1 MLGAAGALLSIAW
14 LSAVGPQSPSSTPPQ
29 DTAPRP
35 SETATETEARALCVG
50 CHLFPP
56 PDILPRSAWRD
67 EIVRMTLIRAGQP
80 EPQGPPGTAGRIV
93 TLPADM
99 QRVLRYYLAEAA
111 ETLPAPSPW
120 PAADTSRFTVRTFSA
135 EKRPPGPAIS
145 HVRAVDLDGDGTL
158 EIAASDMRFGLIL
171 RGRPS
176 DPKGALDVVA
186 NVPHPA
192 HFAPSDLDKDGVS
205 DLLVA
210 DLGRFLPSDH
220 TDGSVVWLRGTKD
233 ASYAPLSIDGRPRVA
248 DVEAGDFDGDGRSDL
263 AVAAF
268 GWRKVGRMS
277 VYENRS
283 ESPAQP
289 SFVEHVL
296 DPRPGGIHAIPV
308 DINRDGRLDIVGLIA
323 QQFETIVAYL
333 NTGRGFTF
341 DPQVIYTAPHPN
353 WGSSG
358 IQLVDMDGD
367 GDLDVLFTHGDTFD
381 DKIIKPYHGIQ
392 WLENTGSFPFAE
404 HRLAELPGVFAAKAG
419 DLDGDGDLDI
429 VACAFLAGGSEVDDS
444 DMPALVW
451 LEQVKPGRFERRTLA
466 RRPPR
471 HATLDLADVN
481 ADGALDILVGNFTTD
496 PEDIPSLELWVNKP
510 KGGQ

>member
-1 MLGAAGALLSIAW
+1 MLSAAGALLSIAW
-14 LSAVGPQSPSSTPPQ
+14 LSAGSQSPSTTPSPGTPGGQ
-29 DTAPRP
+29 SD
-35 SETATETEARALCVG
+35 TATEAEARALCVG
-50 CHLFPP
+50 CHLFPA

-67 EIVRMTLIRAGQP
+67 EIVRMTLIREGQP
-80 EPQGPPGTAGRIV
+80 EPQGPPGTAARMIR
-93 TLPADM
+93 LPGDM
-99 QRVLRYYLAEAA
+99 QRVLRYYLAQAPDA
-111 ETLPAPSPW
+111 LPAPTAW
-120 PAADTSRFTVRTFSA
+120 PAADATRFTVRTFSPP
-135 EKRPPGPAIS
+135 KRPRGPAIS
-145 HVRAVDLDGDGTL
+145 HVRVVDLDGDGAL
-158 EIAASDMRFGLIL
+158 DIAASDMRFGMIL

-176 DPKGALDVVA
+176 DPTGALDVVA

-192 HFAPSDLDKDGVS
+192 HFAVYDLDKDGTT

-220 TDGSVVWLRGTKD
+220 TDGSVVWLRGTKNG
-233 ASYAPLSIDGRPRVA
+233 SYAPLSIDGRPRVA
-248 DVEAGDFDGDGRSDL
+248 DVEAGDFDGDGRPDL
-263 AVAAF
+263 VMAAF

-277 VYENRS
+277 VLENRS
-283 ESPAQP
+283 ESADRPT
-289 SFVEHVL
+289 FVEHVI
-296 DPRPGGIHAIPV
+296 DPRPGGIHGIPV
-308 DINRDGRLDIVGLIA
+308 DISGDGRPDIVGLLA
-323 QQFETIVAYL
+323 QQFEVIVAYI
-333 NTGRGFTF
+333 NTGKGFTF

-367 GDLDVLFTHGDTFD
+367 RDLDVLFTHGDTFD

-392 WLENTGSFPFAE
+392 WLENKGSFPFEE
-404 HRLAELPGVFAAKAG
+404 HRVADLPGVFGAKAG

-481 ADGALDILVGNFTTD
+481 SDGALDILVGNFTSD
-496 PEDIPSLELWVNKP
+496 PVDMPWLELWVNKG
-510 KGGQ
+510 KDGR